1 MIYRITPADA
11 AVVLV
16 RADLPLT
23 KERELIAT
31 LWKDHRR
38 VERRYQVDES
48 LFARA
53 IRREMLKQERTRD
66 AEDQALL
73 AGEGDALEVAVRQ
86 GGGDPVLRYFQL
98 IRLELLHVP
107 GRVQRVMK
115 LRTLLRDLGYK
126 KRSPQLVKRINR
138 ALRQTRLQTLTRG
151 QIPTRIEDAGLDTMI
166 IFRLRPRR
174 WHSIRQLP

>member
-11 AVVLV
+11 ALVLT

-31 LWKDHRR
+31 LWKDHRH

-73 AGEGDALEVAVRQ
+73 AAEGDAFAGVARHA
-86 GGGDPVLRYFQL
+86 GGDPVLRYFQL